1 MATDNNETT
10 RLLAIKAALTSTTAT
25 LGFVY
30 IKQMADNLVSKSVE
44 EALEEE
50 DREKRDGKIVRAAAL
65 RRGFADLWSAVESAK
80 AIDPQADFGSGF
92 EQLEHDEVEDAR
104 ANN

>member
-1 MATDNNETT
+1 MAMDNNETA

-25 LGFVY
+25 LGWTY
-30 IKQMADNLVSKSVE
+30 IKQMAENMVAKSVE
-44 EALEEE
+44 EALAEE
-50 DREKRDGKIVRAAAL
+50 DRDKRDSKILKAAAL
-65 RRGFADLWSAVESAK
+65 KRGFADLWNAVESAK

-92 EQLEHDEVEDAR
+92 EQLERDEVEDAR